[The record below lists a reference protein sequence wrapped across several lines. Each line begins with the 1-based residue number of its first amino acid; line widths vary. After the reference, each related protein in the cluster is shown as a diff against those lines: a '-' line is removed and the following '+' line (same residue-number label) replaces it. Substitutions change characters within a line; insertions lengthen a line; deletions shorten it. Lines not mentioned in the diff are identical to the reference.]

1 MAAVGANP
9 AGRLTP
15 RRRVLW
21 RHGSSRMIIVKSDAD
36 IRAMRDAGRMVAD
49 VRDAIARRVVPGVTT
64 AELADA
70 AHALIV
76 EAGAE
81 NAFLGYRGFPG
92 KICVSVND
100 VVVHGVPG
108 ALKVALGDIV
118 SVDVGLRFGGF
129 VGDTALTVMVGVS
142 DLRVVNLV
150 RTAERALAGGIAAA
164 RAGNRVSDISHAI
177 QTTVEAAGFSVV
189 RDFVGHGIGRRM
201 HEDPQVPNFGPA
213 GRGAVLRAGMALA
226 IEPMVNMGAP
236 DVKVDA
242 DGWTVRTAD
251 GCPSAHVEHMVVVR
265 DGDPE
270 ILTLSRSQ

>member
-9 AGRLTP
+9 AGRPAP
-15 RRRVLW
+15 RRRVW
-21 RHGSSRMIIVKSDAD
+21 RRWSSRMIIVKSEAD

-108 ALKVALGDIV
+108 ARKIALGDIV

-150 RTAERALAGGIAAA
+150 RTAERALADGIAAA
-164 RAGNRVSDISHAI
+164 RSGNRVSDISHAI
-177 QTTVEAAGFSVV
+177 QATVEAAGFSVV

-226 IEPMVNMGAP
+226 IEPMVNMGVP

-265 DGDPE
+265 DGEPE
-270 ILTLSRSQ
+270 ILTLSRSR